1 MFLVFL
7 SIIQSWSF
15 ILFVNILCVFYLV
28 EKGRNKTKNINFFL
42 IQTKTLLETI
52 PHFPPFSFSFCLV
65 FASLTIS
72 SSLSYL
78 LHPPIVS
85 IITITLYCFS
95 TLCEHILA
103 IRSNTFL
110 GKNFVSHSS
119 LKNNFKLLSTN
130 RFLLH
135 QNAQNGRY
143 LQSLKN
149 PATLRLDGVG
159 ITNKRQGVNTLAI
172 DQYIN
177 LSHGFPLDG
186 NVPWR
191 LSLLHSQ
198 SARTR

>member
-1 MFLVFL
+1 M
-7 SIIQSWSF
+7 
-15 ILFVNILCVFYLV
+15 LCVFYLV

-42 IQTKTLLETI
+42 IQTKTLLETT
-52 PHFPPFSFSFCLV
+52 PHFPPFSFSSCLV

-85 IITITLYCFS
+85 IITITLYCFP

-135 QNAQNGRY
+135 QNTRNGRY

-149 PATLRLDGVG
+149 PATLRLDRVG

-172 DQYIN
+172 NQYIN